1 MAYVAAYDDVKVN
14 RIERQP
20 PSGGRGWR
28 TRFIH
33 PPEGVVDF
41 PVAFMVEGDKD
52 RIIKPHFH
60 QVDQFQVIV
69 SGGGTLGRHP
79 LALHAVHFSRAHTPY
94 GPILFAEEGLG
105 FLTLRAH
112 WDPGA
117 QYIPAQK
124 EKLQQVPNRRPWQA
138 TEVPKFDR
146 KVPVSLQPFEQIKDD
161 RGLSAYALSMQPGES
176 TNAPDV
182 SATNGQYIIV
192 TRGGIVHEG
201 KHHAALTIIFVTRH
215 EEAFR
220 LVAGPEGAEALILNF
235 PRTEIAAQIM
245 PPTADSPRYKVWQCD
260 LCAFAY
266 DEAKGMPDEG
276 IAPGTRWEDV
286 PDDWICPDCA
296 TSKHDFQMRE
306 VA

>member
-14 RIERQP
+14 RIERRP
-20 PSGGRGWR
+20 PSGGLGYR

-41 PVAFMVEGDKD
+41 PVAFMVEGNKD
-52 RIIKPHFH
+52 RIIHPHFH

-69 SGGGTLGRHP
+69 SGGGSLGRHP

-94 GPILFAEEGLG
+94 GPILFSDEGLG

-124 EKLQQVPNRRPWQA
+124 EKLQQVPDRRPWQT

-146 KVPVSLQPFEQIKDD
+146 NAPVSLQPFQEIKDE
-161 RGLSAYALSMQPGES
+161 RGLGAFALCLQPGRS
-176 TNAPDV
+176 TTAPAV
-182 SATNGQYIIV
+182 SGTNGQYIIV
-192 TRGGIVHEG
+192 TRGGVVHEG
-201 KHHAALTIIFVTRH
+201 KHNAALTIIFVKPN
-215 EEAFR
+215 EEPFK
-220 LVAGPEGAEALILNF
+220 LEAGPEGAEALILNF
-235 PRTEIAAQIM
+235 PRTEIAARFM
-245 PPTADSPRYKVWQCD
+245 PPKTDVARFRVWQCD

-266 DEAKGMPDEG
+266 DEAKGMPEEG

-286 PDDWICPDCA
+286 PEDWICPDCA
-296 TSKHDFQMRE
+296 TSKRDFQMRE
-306 VA
+306 VQ